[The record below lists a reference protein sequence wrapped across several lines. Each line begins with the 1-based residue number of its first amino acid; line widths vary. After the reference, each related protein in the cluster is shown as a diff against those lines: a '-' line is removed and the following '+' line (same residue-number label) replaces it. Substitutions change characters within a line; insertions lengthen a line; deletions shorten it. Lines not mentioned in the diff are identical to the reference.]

1 MKAWFL
7 SFIIPNLVPGRY
19 HFEFDVFVMNEYG
32 THFSYDHPI
41 QKIYFEVVD
50 DETVESIR
58 WQRNYFGNVRLNE
71 LKVLTMQENN

>member
-1 MKAWFL
+1 
-7 SFIIPNLVPGRY
+7 
-19 HFEFDVFVMNEYG
+19 MNEYG